1 MICNSITKIESIK
14 ERQESEPQIYWEVNG
29 LKQDD
34 PDLIK
39 FIREEIL
46 IPPYLPPK
54 GTCFNQFTNRI
65 YHYQSPIFIKD
76 EFVKHFLYFG
86 IKGSLKTTNRLNLTN
101 RVLTRRSLKGQF
113 GQSILVEKLLKLEKK
128 QKGNIYLNKINPSKN
143 GFIIYNSMNLTGI

>member
-1 MICNSITKIESIK
+1 M
-14 ERQESEPQIYWEVNG
+14 
-29 LKQDD
+29 
-34 PDLIK
+34 IK

-54 GTCFNQFTNRI
+54 GTCFNQFTNTI
-65 YHYQSPIFIKD
+65 YQSPIFIKD